1 MKRSTQQAEEE
12 EDEEPHVSTS
22 SFPTLLGIGRERGR
36 LSSSTSK
43 DSRDVSAVRR
53 QIEMKMKMIGSS
65 SAISGRYNIKT
76 TGMAGPRRLRRRTR
90 TKRRET
96 GVLSLGKDTL
106 GYDDTHGRGQGDGPL
121 RRGWGGRRGRRH
133 LLVR

>member
-43 DSRDVSAVRR
+43 DSGDVSAVRR
-53 QIEMKMKMIGSS
+53 PPADRDEDEDDRLVVRQKRQIQHQD
-65 SAISGRYNIKT
+65 Y
-76 TGMAGPRRLRRRTR
+76 
-90 TKRRET
+90 
-96 GVLSLGKDTL
+96 
-106 GYDDTHGRGQGDGPL
+106 GDGRTTAAAASDEDEETRD
-121 RRGWGGRRGRRH
+121 RRFEPGEGHPG
-133 LLVR
+133 L

>member
-1 MKRSTQQAEEE
+1 M
-12 EDEEPHVSTS
+12 
-22 SFPTLLGIGRERGR
+22 
-36 LSSSTSK
+36 
-43 DSRDVSAVRR
+43 SAVRR

-65 SAISGRYNIKT
+65 SARSGRYNIKT

-106 GYDDTHGRGQGDGPL
+106 GYDDMAEDKETGRYVAAGVDDGDDGTY
-121 RRGWGGRRGRRH
+121 
-133 LLVR
+133 

>member
-1 MKRSTQQAEEE
+1 M
-12 EDEEPHVSTS
+12 
-22 SFPTLLGIGRERGR
+22 
-36 LSSSTSK
+36 
-43 DSRDVSAVRR
+43 SAVRR
-53 QIEMKMKMIGSS
+53 QIEMKMIGSS

-106 GYDDTHGRGQGDGPL
+106 GYDHMAEDKETGRYVSRLRWTTGTTARCSYVTGGDGTTSNVPSTAAL
-121 RRGWGGRRGRRH
+121 
-133 LLVR
+133 